1 MSSLKI
7 VNVVATADLRE
18 PVDIEAAGLQKNFL
32 HDSEIYGGRVTYYKS
47 KAMNGRVTIFP
58 SGKLISVGAK
68 SIEEAFN
75 NFNLALNAILENKL
89 TLFRKDLAKLTL
101 SDMQVRNIVGTADFK
116 KTIDLN
122 NLPLKL
128 SVIYE
133 PEQFSGAILKLEK
146 IKATARARS

>member
-1 MSSLKI
+1 
-7 VNVVATADLRE
+7 
-18 PVDIEAAGLQKNFL
+18 
-32 HDSEIYGGRVTYYKS
+32 
-47 KAMNGRVTIFP
+47 MNGRVTIFP

-101 SDMQVRNIVGTADFK
+101 SDMQVRNIVGTVDFK

-146 IKATARARS
+146 IKATARAELSYKKLYFEVRIH